1 MITRCLLFAWFCSLG
16 ACANLLAGVGDPQV
30 ATDHPWYPGELAI
43 STFDRLLRTERDLYQ
58 RTTGEAVVSDEQKAL
73 AAWHWRNTH
82 YFHGE
87 DGKQDLWGK
96 GFSGGDT
103 TNREYWTGLF
113 AYGFSLC
120 GTTHAQWTAEMEA
133 ALGHG
138 RGRVVGVNG
147 HNSFEV
153 FLTGGSYGNGK
164 WVLLDHDLSTVV
176 FNRDG
181 TGLASLPEIKADLK
195 NLTDRRFLPERQ
207 RGWLVSG
214 LHEDDAAGVFDRYT
228 TAEYFSGYAGPPP
241 MVHLRRGER
250 LRRYLAPGLADGKTF
265 VFWGRN
271 YNAGG
276 IAGPERD
283 RTWVNQPEKMYKS
296 QTGTPSRRGQ
306 ARFGNAVYTYR
317 PDFTSGDYREAV
329 VDEGDGY
336 VTFGFLTP
344 YVIAATPPN
353 EKPWGIYDGGCKNGL
368 VISTDV
374 VADES
379 APKVWV
385 SVDRGKTWSDETR
398 LRNGLDLTDAV
409 KGYRQYFLRFG
420 ASARDLAKYAPT
432 ITTVCQA
439 NPATMPRL
447 SDRETTVRFRAG
459 GKALVSAG
467 LTLPEANAHVIVG
480 RFGTP
485 KVTLELATPN
495 REPAI
500 AIYAAGHVASS
511 NPPRSDI
518 KYQIEHAS
526 EGSQNYAA
534 IIRDWTIPRRGE
546 EPADFWSQS
555 FCYGGVELKRDD
567 PKMPGSPIRVRFAND
582 GGKSYLRAEA
592 HVVYALPQ
600 TDATRVTFAW
610 TDSSGQKEAS
620 HTFPGGAAGLRAEQ
634 EWSLVTGENVV
645 TRWVEY
651 EASFN
656 R

>member
-1 MITRCLLFAWFCSLG
+1 MITRYLSFAWICGFGIS
-16 ACANLLAGVGDPQV
+16 ATALAGVGDPQV

-43 STFDRLLRTERDLYQ
+43 STFDRLLATEYDLYQ
-58 RTTGEAVVSDEQKAL
+58 RTTGDAVVSDEQKAL

-96 GFSGGDT
+96 GFGGGDM

-120 GTTHAQWTAEMEA
+120 GATHAQWTAEMEA

-153 FLTGGSYGNGK
+153 LLTGGNYGNGK

-176 FNRDG
+176 FNRAG
-181 TGLASLPEIKADLK
+181 TALASIPEIQADLK

-250 LRRYLAPGLADGKTF
+250 LRRYFAPGLEDGKTY

-276 IAGPERD
+276 VAGPERD

-296 QTGTPSRRGQ
+296 KTGTSSRQGQ
-306 ARFGNAVYTYR
+306 SRFGNAVYTYR

-329 VDEGDGY
+329 VNEGKAQ

-353 EKPWGIYDGGCKNGL
+353 DKPWGIYDAGCKNGL
-368 VISTDV
+368 VINAKE
-374 VADES
+374 VADAKPPMVS
-379 APKVWV
+379 V

-398 LRNGLDLTDAV
+398 LRSGLDLTDAV
-409 KGYRQYFLRFG
+409 KGYRQYYLRFD
-420 ASARDLAKYAPT
+420 ASARDLAKFALT

-447 SDRETTVRFRAG
+447 TDRETTVRYRAS
-459 GKALVSAG
+459 GKAIVSAG
-467 LTLPEANAHVIVG
+467 LTLPEAKSYVVDG
-480 RFGTP
+480 QFSTP
-485 KVTLELATPN
+485 RVTLELATPN
-495 REPAI
+495 RERAV
-500 AIYAAGHVASS
+500 AVYAAGHVASS

-518 KYQIEHAS
+518 KYQIEHS
-526 EGSQNYAA
+526 SDGGKNYVPVV
-534 IIRDWTIPRRGE
+534 RDWTIPRRGD

-555 FCYGGVELKRDD
+555 FCYGAAEFEPDVSKRSEL
-567 PKMPGSPIRVRFAND
+567 PIRVRFRND

-592 HVVYALPQ
+592 HVVYELPQ
-600 TDATRVTFAW
+600 TDATRVSFAW
-610 TDSSGQKEAS
+610 ADSSGPKEAS
-620 HTFPGGAAGLRAEQ
+620 HTFPGGAAASRADQ
-634 EWSLVTGENVV
+634 EWRFPTGEDVV

-651 EASFN
+651 EPSIKP
-656 R
+656 